1 MHHSLALSLSLI
13 EKRKAETKATLT
25 KILQST
31 QIDLNKAKAELSNV
45 ESQRLEGISRLEASQ
60 QRVKDLISQMELEK
74 KKNKEEIEGMISSFH
89 EFDKRYWAKE
99 EPFLQLISSVGD
111 AGLSKQ

>member
-1 MHHSLALSLSLI
+1 M
-13 EKRKAETKATLT
+13 
-25 KILQST
+25 
-31 QIDLNKAKAELSNV
+31 
-45 ESQRLEGISRLEASQ
+45 
-60 QRVKDLISQMELEK
+60 ISQMELEK

-111 AGLSKQ
+111 DAGLRKQ